1 MEDSRAFTAQ
11 GSLRVQASFA
21 ADAGMN
27 TLEPLWFPTMMT
39 VLSVQEVRSCFRF
52 VARSII
58 ESELSG
64 NHRVLSDVR

>member
-1 MEDSRAFTAQ
+1 MMT
-11 GSLRVQASFA
+11 LINT
-21 ADAGMN
+21 N

-39 VLSVQEVRSCFRF
+39 VLSVQEVRFCFRL

-64 NHRVLSDVR
+64 NHRVLSDIR

>member
-1 MEDSRAFTAQ
+1 MMTLINA
-11 GSLRVQASFA
+11 
-21 ADAGMN
+21 N
-27 TLEPLWFPTMMT
+27 TLEPLWFPTMMS
-39 VLSVQEVRSCFRF
+39 VLSVQEVRSCFRL